1 MKKISKCDII
11 LVICLLI
18 GGILILINWLIEMI
32 TSKEVIILRIP
43 GSLLVFYSS
52 TVMTSIYASN
62 VIVRI
67 KEYLKQKR
75 KEKDK
80 RVWKFTSFLNENNNY
95 ILTKDKIMIEFY
107 HKGVVEMYI
116 RPVSDLRNKYPEI
129 EELVLKEDKEVYLTK
144 NGYGSIVVMS
154 LDKYTKLLEEID
166 LARALELRFG
176 NVKIDKVLGDTVK
189 KIKEGTMEYLSH
201 EEVFANARRAVDG
214 NEKI

>member
-80 RVWKFTSFLNENNNY
+80 RV
-95 ILTKDKIMIEFY
+95 
-107 HKGVVEMYI
+107 
-116 RPVSDLRNKYPEI
+116 
-129 EELVLKEDKEVYLTK
+129 
-144 NGYGSIVVMS
+144 
-154 LDKYTKLLEEID
+154 
-166 LARALELRFG
+166 
-176 NVKIDKVLGDTVK
+176 
-189 KIKEGTMEYLSH
+189 
-201 EEVFANARRAVDG
+201 
-214 NEKI
+214 